1 MHSRNRRCGILIGQG
16 MAPEEAVKEVGMVV
30 EGMYTCEAAFKLSRQ
45 LGVDM
50 PITEAIY
57 GAIKGIIKPDD
68 AVRALMTRSRKNEN
82 EEVF

>member
-1 MHSRNRRCGILIGQG
+1 
-16 MAPEEAVKEVGMVV
+16 
-30 EGMYTCEAAFKLSRQ
+30 
-45 LGVDM
+45 M